1 MDPDVLHYMQILNM
15 YKGLMVS
22 VKLGSMDPDV
32 LHYMQILN
40 MYKGLM
46 VSVKL
51 GSMDPDV
58 LHYMQIL
65 NRYKGPSDGKCK
77 IRVDGPRCFTLH
89 ANFE

>member
-1 MDPDVLHYMQILNM
+1 MLGYL
-15 YKGLMVS
+15 LMIHVF
-22 VKLGSMDPDV
+22 
-32 LHYMQILN
+32 YIA

>member
-1 MDPDVLHYMQILNM
+1 MLYHMRFKLSI
-15 YKGLMVS
+15 
-22 VKLGSMDPDV
+22 LGSMDPDV
-32 LHYMQILN
+32 LYCMQILN
-40 MYKGLM
+40 RYYKGLM

-65 NRYKGPSDGKCK
+65 NRYKGLSDGKCK

-89 ANFE
+89 ANFD

>member
-1 MDPDVLHYMQILNM
+1 
-15 YKGLMVS
+15 MVS

-65 NRYKGPSDGKCK
+65 NRYKGLSDGKCK
-77 IRVDGPRCFTLH
+77 IRVDGP
-89 ANFE
+89 

>member
-1 MDPDVLHYMQILNM
+1 MDPDVLHYMQILDM

-32 LHYMQILN
+32 LHYMQIL
-40 MYKGLM
+40 KGLM

-51 GSMDPDV
+51 GSMDPNV

-65 NRYKGPSDGKCK
+65 NRYNIWTDRP
-77 IRVDGPRCFTLH
+77 I
-89 ANFE
+89 

>member
-1 MDPDVLHYMQILNM
+1 
-15 YKGLMVS
+15 
-22 VKLGSMDPDV
+22 
-32 LHYMQILN
+32 
-40 MYKGLM
+40 M

-89 ANFE
+89 MLHANFE